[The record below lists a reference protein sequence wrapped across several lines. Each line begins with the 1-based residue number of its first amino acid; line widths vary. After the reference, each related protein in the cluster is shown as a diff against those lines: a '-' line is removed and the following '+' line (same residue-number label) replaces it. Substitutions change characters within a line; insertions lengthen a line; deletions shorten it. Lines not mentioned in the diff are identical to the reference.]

1 MGGKYNEQDGS
12 INCSVCSLCGGC
24 CYTDTAYDKELEK
37 KYKNVSGLFKDYVEC
52 QPIVGMYRPVFYRN
66 KVHGVVGRGRE
77 IVTGIYQEGTHRLV
91 PVDKCMI
98 EDQKADLELSIG
110 DSVFSGCLFE
120 NVRYQSWQVQS
131 DITNCRLTNLNFKN
145 IQIEGD
151 ICFVGLEMSGGK
163 IEHFNFSGNQI
174 LQNDFYDMHMSDVN
188 INGALIKNKMK
199 KCEFKNVMSE
209 GYNKDNT
216 YIECVN

>member
-1 MGGKYNEQDGS
+1 MVKDFDFSHFISKDECLLENLNIE
-12 INCSVCSLCGGC
+12 NCRISGIESGFLRIVKCNF
-24 CYTDTAYDKELEK
+24 
-37 KYKNVSGLFKDYVEC
+37 KNVVFETSFCEQYITVRDCEFKDC
-52 QPIVGMYRPVFYRN
+52 TFGDTF
-66 KVHGVVGRGRE
+66 
-77 IVTGIYQEGTHRLV
+77 EG
-91 PVDKCMI
+91 
-98 EDQKADLELSIG
+98 EDLELSIG
-110 DSVFSGCLFE
+110 DSVFSDCLFE

-131 DITNCRLTNLNFKN
+131 DITNCRLTNCNFKN

-174 LQNDFYDMHMSDVN
+174 LQNNFYDMHMSDVN